1 MPYGNR
7 QKGVRGLGFAGCV
20 PDIDNRLH
28 VIQAWPTSDGLYTV
42 LEMDGDD
49 GGGYDPTEGQAAGGL
64 PATQDG

>member
-1 MPYGNR
+1 
-7 QKGVRGLGFAGCV
+7 
-20 PDIDNRLH
+20 LH